1 MSCLTKHDVV
11 ALNNDFPSS
20 RWRIARDVIPRRA
33 HFLHF
38 FCAYKK
44 NKCRLLLPSRVK
56 GDTEYNNLLINH
68 CYRDRKWMN
77 ESRSKTATVVAK
89 KKAEI
94 RYWQWFLFDCSEG
107 SVWEKENC
115 LNALPKIETK
125 TVSSS
130 SLRMTLQIATDFN
143 LSQAQLARRRRTDKY
158 WPKQKHDLLCE
169 CFLFPFA
176 YPKKPGPGPKK
187 GEAGRLKAIIMKSWA
202 ENEENMFTES
212 YVLSRCYV
220 CGRWKIS
227 HYYVY

>member
-1 MSCLTKHDVV
+1 
-11 ALNNDFPSS
+11 
-20 RWRIARDVIPRRA
+20 
-33 HFLHF
+33 
-38 FCAYKK
+38 
-44 NKCRLLLPSRVK
+44 
-56 GDTEYNNLLINH
+56 
-68 CYRDRKWMN
+68 MN

-107 SVWEKENC
+107 SSVRAKENC

-130 SLRMTLQIATDFN
+130 LPSLRMTLQIATDFN

-176 YPKKPGPGPKK
+176 YPKRPGPEPKK
-187 GEAGRLKAIIMKSWA
+187 GEAGRLKAIIMKSLA

-212 YVLSRCYV
+212 YVCCRAAMFATAEKFHIIMFIKLLRALLGAPESRTPAGRLSLFLFLRATA
-220 CGRWKIS
+220 
-227 HYYVY
+227 